1 MRISRLSAFVL
12 ILPLI
17 LTFLPETSRAQL
29 VMGQYEDEAPLR
41 TWNTFGFTTAPSLAM
56 GETQFTLA
64 SDSSA
69 SLSNPALLT
78 DLPKITLT
86 LNSSVETASMFKFSI
101 VNTGV
106 FLTEGNSSLS
116 YLSFDFAGASFRLKN
131 WAFSFSVALLEYYP
145 RPLIDFQYSAM
156 FDAYTLNFDQD
167 GALKNINFSVARRL
181 FGKISLG
188 IGLNYAFG
196 YLEKE
201 IQEEWVS
208 QNYSITDRK
217 SHEFKGFYI
226 NGGLVWDLTR
236 KLRIAAVFRTPFVK
250 ESDSESF
257 LRYYSPDTNTD
268 IQIEAAGQSE
278 YKQPFVTGLGVA
290 YTFSPRLRVASD
302 LTFYKWSEY
311 SIIYFDQDD
320 ELERDFKDIL
330 KVGAGIEYM
339 ATTRLFGQ
347 DLNVPFRAGLIHD
360 PQPMVAPDSSY
371 FYFSFGTGIQW
382 RKLYFDLGMLIGEE
396 GGSGNSLS
404 AKKITISLSFKM

>member
-1 MRISRLSAFVL
+1 MRISRLSAFVI

-64 SDSSA
+64 SDSST

-116 YLSFDFAGASFRLKN
+116 YLSLDFAGASFRLKN

-167 GALKNINFSVARRL
+167 GVLKNINFSVARRL

-208 QNYSITDRK
+208 QNFSITDRK

-226 NGGLVWDLTR
+226 NGGLVWDLTQ
-236 KLRIAAVFRTPFVK
+236 
-250 ESDSESF
+250 
-257 LRYYSPDTNTD
+257 N
-268 IQIEAAGQSE
+268 
-278 YKQPFVTGLGVA
+278 
-290 YTFSPRLRVASD
+290 
-302 LTFYKWSEY
+302 
-311 SIIYFDQDD
+311 
-320 ELERDFKDIL
+320 
-330 KVGAGIEYM
+330 
-339 ATTRLFGQ
+339 
-347 DLNVPFRAGLIHD
+347 
-360 PQPMVAPDSSY
+360 
-371 FYFSFGTGIQW
+371 
-382 RKLYFDLGMLIGEE
+382 
-396 GGSGNSLS
+396 
-404 AKKITISLSFKM
+404 